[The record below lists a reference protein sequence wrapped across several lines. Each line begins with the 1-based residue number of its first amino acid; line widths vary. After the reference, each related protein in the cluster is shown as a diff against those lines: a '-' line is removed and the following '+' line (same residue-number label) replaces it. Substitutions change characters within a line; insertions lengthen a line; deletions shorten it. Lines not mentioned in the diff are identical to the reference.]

1 MSADLTKKLPETD
14 SEKLTLILTGV
25 RALTGRVE
33 NAESLRP
40 LLHKVMDDVSQLGEG
55 QTEVRADISQLREG
69 QTEIRAEVLKLGEA
83 QRALGSEFR
92 AMRRDVDHRFDL
104 LYDKLVEINVDQ
116 GDLHNRVSRLELG
129 QNPPNTQT

>member
-1 MSADLTKKLPETD
+1 MSADLTKKLPERD

-40 LLHKVMDDVSQLGEG
+40 LLHKVMDDVSL
-55 QTEVRADISQLREG
+55 SREG
-69 QTEIRAEVLKLGEA
+69 QTEIRAEVLKLEEG

-92 AMRRDVDHRFDL
+92 AMRRDVDHRFNL

>member
-25 RALTGRVE
+25 RALTARVE

-40 LLHKVMDDVSQLGEG
+40 LLHKVMDDVSL
-55 QTEVRADISQLREG
+55 LREG
-69 QTEIRAEVLKLGEA
+69 QTEIRAEVLKLEEG

-92 AMRRDVDHRFDL
+92 AMRRDVDHRFNL